1 MVVPSS
7 EVIRIDPR
15 DLITP
20 PYDDCPACGESG
32 ELGLVTVTAT
42 GYIKRCRRC
51 MGAQTFDLPTL
62 APKRVL
68 YLDQMAISNLLKTRL
83 PAHQHKFADDNPATQ
98 FGFWPR
104 LLDRLERLV
113 HLNLLV
119 CPRSSIH
126 DLEAAFNDRLSGGL
140 RSFHEQ
146 LAGDIKLEHH
156 ATVKIFQLELACRG
170 WLEGR
175 EPAPLDAG
183 GVVRGHLDGWL
194 DRFVVNAY
202 FPVTPDEISKLRTER
217 DRIDQ
222 DLQDWFRR
230 SCQMSSPSF
239 DALFRRELEAYGPGL
254 MKPDYSGSLM
264 MRLRAQLEDH
274 GVAPEQWRGQIDA
287 FLQSEAP
294 TNVHFA
300 QIAAAMLAALA
311 WRAARNQLS
320 PPTRGLRADLQA
332 ISTYLP
338 YVDAMF
344 LDNECARVL
353 REAPLQSRL
362 PYTTRI
368 LSIDSQD
375 ELLDWLTE
383 IEDQAPPGHLDLV
396 ERIYGPGWL
405 KPRNAS
411 EQTRG

>member
-7 EVIRIDPR
+7 EIIRIEPR
-15 DLITP
+15 DSIKP
-20 PYDDCPACGESG
+20 PYDDCPACGARD

-42 GYIKRCRRC
+42 GYLKRCHRC

-68 YLDQMAISNLLKTRL
+68 YLDQLAISNLLKTRL

-104 LLDRLERLV
+104 LLNQLERLV

-146 LAGDIKLEHH
+146 LAGNVKLAHH
-156 ATVKIFQLELACRG
+156 ASVKSDQLERACRA
-170 WLEGR
+170 WLEDR
-175 EPAPLDAG
+175 EPGPLDTSQ
-183 GVVRGHLDGWL
+183 VVYGHLDGWL
-194 DRFVVNAY
+194 DRFIVNAY
-202 FPVTPDEISKLRTER
+202 YPVTPDEISKLRDGR
-217 DRIDQ
+217 DRVDQ
-222 DLQDWFRR
+222 DMQDSFR
-230 SCQMSSPSF
+230 CWAQMSSPGF
-239 DALFRRELEAYGPGL
+239 DVLFRGELEAYGPGL

-264 MRLRAQLEDH
+264 IGLRAQLEDH
-274 GVAPEQWRGQIDA
+274 GVAPEQWPSQIDA

-294 TNVHFA
+294 TKVYFA
-300 QIAAAMLAALA
+300 EIAAGMLAALA
-311 WRAARNQLS
+311 WRAGHNQLAR
-320 PPTRGLRADLQA
+320 PTRGLRADIQA

-344 LDNECARVL
+344 VDNECARLL
-353 REAPLQSRL
+353 RDEPLRDQL
-362 PYTTRI
+362 PCSTRI
-368 LSIDSQD
+368 FSIDSRG
-375 ELLDWLTE
+375 ELLEWLTE

-396 ERIYGPGWL
+396 EHVYGPGWL
-405 KPRNAS
+405 KPLNAS
-411 EQTRG
+411 ERAPG